1 MRWLFELQSSPKNP
15 TFFLLGLNEIFQSL
29 DMGPVGLMICWFFV
43 VKCLRLHRL
52 RFPAGY
58 GMYPFLLGGG
68 EDDDPTNSF
77 CCNPK
82 LESVWSHE
90 RDSFVQQASFWPPEQ
105 PCISYPSCLDKKE
118 PMHSIHIQYELHYIL
133 SIYSIHLKR
142 SNLLFIQETPVEAL
156 NVPWMPLPSKG
167 VWIRRGRLTTRT

>member
-1 MRWLFELQSSPKNP
+1 M
-15 TFFLLGLNEIFQSL
+15 
-29 DMGPVGLMICWFFV
+29 
-43 VKCLRLHRL
+43 KCLRLHRL